1 MNTETMESV
10 LHEILNEQKETNK
23 SNKQLFSKMECLS
36 GKMGD
41 IEKNANNW
49 QKITP
54 TADTKVFHEIIT
66 EGIGSLK
73 QIVAAQL
80 KNVIHQK
87 QIIIFP
93 EFKSPECYRLLF
105 NCIIY
110 ITIATYSFLI
120 IKVIVDH
127 WCK

>member
-1 MNTETMESV
+1 M
-10 LHEILNEQKETNK
+10 LHEILNEQKETVK
-23 SNKQLFSKMECLS
+23 LTKQLICKMDYLS
-36 GKMGD
+36 SVMEN
-41 IEKNANNW
+41 IEKETNNQ

-54 TADTKVFHEIIT
+54 TADTKGFREIVT
-66 EGIGSLK
+66 EGIGSIK
-73 QIVAAQL
+73 QVVAAQP

-87 QIIIFP
+87 QITIFP

>member
-1 MNTETMESV
+1 MESMW
-10 LHEILNEQKETNK
+10 HEILNEQKETNK
-23 SNKQLFSKMECLS
+23 LNKQLFSKMEYLS
-36 GKMGD
+36 GKTET
-41 IEKNANNW
+41 IEKKPNNW
-49 QKITP
+49 QKITSP
-54 TADTKVFHEIIT
+54 ADTKVFHEIIT
-66 EGIGSLK
+66 EGIGSIK
-73 QIVAAQL
+73 QVIAAQP

-87 QIIIFP
+87 QIMIFP

-110 ITIATYSFLI
+110 ITIVTYSFLI